1 MATSSTPA
9 DLQIGAVIAVL
20 LALDWCIGKMVSNR
34 PPMAKD
40 VRDPRVCDEIRRE
53 ELRSLWWR
61 S

>member
-9 DLQIGAVIAVL
+9 DLLIGAVIAVL
-20 LALDWCIGKMVSNR
+20 LALDWCIGKMVSNK
-34 PPMAKD
+34 PPMAKG
-40 VRDPRVCDEIRRE
+40 VRDPRVRDEIRRE

>member
-1 MATSSTPA
+1 MVTSSTPD
-9 DLQIGAVIAVL
+9 DLLIRAVITVL

-34 PPMAKD
+34 SPMAKD
-40 VRDPRVCDEIRRE
+40 VRDPRVRDEIRRE